1 MFIYVLFFPLVLK
14 IGIWA
19 NGFILCLYLFEL
31 ELGGNLIPLLNHGAA
46 TVLVFKGLQCIFE

>member
-19 NGFILCLYLFEL
+19 NGFILFLYLFKL
-31 ELGGNLIPLLNHGAA
+31 E
-46 TVLVFKGLQCIFE
+46 CFERVYIDTSIDF